1 MPKSRM
7 AWTSWNCL
15 TYLGRQDGRMNR
27 MSLYVSPFI
36 LVRITWIDDP

>member
-15 TYLGRQDGRMNR
+15 AYSGRQDDKTNR

-36 LVRITWIDDP
+36 LVGITWVDDP